1 MKNNKKKGLIVSSTV
16 VGLVCGLALTQQQ
29 AKAATVDSANDQNS
43 TIVQAPKADKAT
55 EPNTIPAD
63 VNSNDNTN
71 AENNSIANT
80 IENQPTSDAH
90 QDNTQSATNEK
101 QNTPS
106 GADNNVNDSIN
117 QITKTQNVVTKA
129 AEPEMIS
136 QGTWGTCKWEYQ
148 HDGDDYVLHVHEGT
162 LEVKQFSDA
171 EIDQQFLR
179 SKITKIIIDPNVS
192 LGKGYGKNLF
202 SYLVN
207 LKTIDGLSN
216 LDISN
221 ATDISRMFYA
231 CFSLTSIDLRGL
243 NTSNVTNMSN
253 LFASCSSLTSIDL
266 RGFNTSNATNMSNLF
281 AGCSSLTSI
290 DLNNFDTSK
299 VTDMSGLFG
308 GCSSLTSIDL
318 NTFDT
323 SKVTNMSGLFSDCSN
338 LTGLDLNNFNTSK
351 VTDMSHMFAG
361 CSKITSLHLNHF
373 NTMNVE
379 NMYALFKDCSN
390 LSNIDLSSFDT
401 SKVTDLS
408 YMFKNCSSLKTLDLS
423 NFDTSNV
430 ESMVSIFEDCSN
442 LTSIKGI
449 SEFKLSRHTDIMR
462 MFTNCSKLTKLDL
475 SNFDVDGGDCY
486 QLFANCSS
494 LTSLDIRNLEISTG
508 MTGSLFE
515 NCVSLNHLVLG
526 PKMIFFNASW
536 GMDPLLPEVPAVGT
550 PVPGTNKKVTA
561 PYWVAT
567 SGYEQGKQYTSK
579 ELIYMESR
587 GEITAY
593 DWVAAVPVVETS
605 TESKAVSRLINIHQP
620 DGTVKSDTQTAI
632 INRTVTVYDDG
643 SVDYGKWSSSQWDA
657 YQIPAF
663 AGYGA
668 NLEEIPAGIVNGQT
682 VDQTVDVYYTPVKHI
697 ITIQYIDSGKV
708 VATQEVAG
716 YPGNKVMPDY
726 QIPTGYE
733 VISPLPT
740 TITVNKSG
748 KQIIKVP
755 LRHQLNKTSE
765 LKTLTRTINIHQPN
779 GSVQTYSQVAVL
791 SRPVTEDRV
800 TGQKIYGAWNT
811 ARWSKFVVPT
821 LTGYI
826 PSNANVAAKAV
837 TSASKNER
845 IDIYYKK
852 AK

>member
-29 AKAATVDSANDQNS
+29 AKAATVDPANEQSSTVNTTQNIS
-43 TIVQAPKADKAT
+43 SSDT
-55 EPNTIPAD
+55 
-63 VNSNDNTN
+63 SN
-71 AENNSIANT
+71 
-80 IENQPTSDAH
+80 NQPTSDAH

-101 QNTPS
+101 QNKS
-106 GADNNVNDSIN
+106 SNAGNADNNVNDSVN
-117 QITKTQNVVTKA
+117 QITKTQNVATKA
-129 AEPEMIS
+129 AEPEMIN

-148 HDGDDYVLHVHEGT
+148 HDGDEYVLHIHKGT
-162 LEVKQFSDA
+162 LEINRFSSA
-171 EIDQQFLR
+171 EIIDTEIDHQIID
-179 SKITKIIIDPNVS
+179 SKITKIIIDPTVTVAANS
-192 LGKGYGKNLF
+192 GPSLF
-202 SYLVN
+202 SDLTH
-207 LKTIDGLSN
+207 LKTIEGLTN
-216 LDISN
+216 LD
-221 ATDISRMFYA
+221 
-231 CFSLTSIDLRGL
+231 TSQM
-243 NTSNVTNMSN
+243 TNMEAMFSN
-253 LFASCSSLTSIDL
+253 CSSLTEI
-266 RGFNTSNATNMSNLF
+266 
-281 AGCSSLTSI
+281 
-290 DLNNFDTSK
+290 
-299 VTDMSGLFG
+299 
-308 GCSSLTSIDL
+308 
-318 NTFDT
+318 
-323 SKVTNMSGLFSDCSN
+323 
-338 LTGLDLNNFNTSK
+338 
-351 VTDMSHMFAG
+351 
-361 CSKITSLHLNHF
+361 
-373 NTMNVE
+373 
-379 NMYALFKDCSN
+379 
-390 LSNIDLSSFDT
+390 
-401 SKVTDLS
+401 
-408 YMFKNCSSLKTLDLS
+408 DLS

-430 ESMVSIFEDCSN
+430 YAMASMFEGCTN
-442 LTSIKGI
+442 LRSVTN
-449 SEFKLSRHTDIMR
+449 LDILGVGFVPN
-462 MFTNCSKLTKLDL
+462 MF
-475 SNFDVDGGDCY
+475 
-486 QLFANCSS
+486 QNCSS
-494 LTSLDIRNLEISTG
+494 LTTLTLAGSKYSVREMQSMFSGCTSLVNLDLSAVKSDNTSAISMFQDCTKLASLDIRQLKIGN
-508 MTGSLFE
+508 GSHIFE
-515 NCVSLNHLVLG
+515 NCVSLNHLVLAPVTESRSYQG
-526 PKMIFFNASW
+526 WS
-536 GMDPLLPEVPAVGT
+536 LPNVPAVGT
-550 PVPGTNKKVTA
+550 SVPGTHKKVTA
-561 PYWVAT
+561 PYWAAT
-567 SGYEQGKQYTSK
+567 SGFDQGKQYTSE
-579 ELIYMESR
+579 ELGNI
-587 GEITAY
+587 GVHDQVTTY

-657 YQIPAF
+657 YQIPVF

-733 VISPLPT
+733 VISQLPT

-755 LRHQLNKTSE
+755 LRHHLNKTSE

-826 PSNANVAAKAV
+826 PSSANVAAKAV

>member
-29 AKAATVDSANDQNS
+29 AKAATVDSANEQSS
-43 TIVQAPKADKAT
+43 TINMTQNISSSDT
-55 EPNTIPAD
+55 
-63 VNSNDNTN
+63 SN
-71 AENNSIANT
+71 
-80 IENQPTSDAH
+80 NQPTSDVH
-90 QDNTQSATNEK
+90 QDNIQSAANEK
-101 QNTPS
+101 QNKPS
-106 GADNNVNDSIN
+106 NAGNNVNDSVN
-117 QITKTQNVVTKA
+117 QITKTQNVATKA
-129 AEPEMIS
+129 AEPEMIN

-148 HDGDDYVLHVHEGT
+148 HDGDDYVLHIHKGT
-162 LEVKQFSDA
+162 LEVNRFSSA
-171 EIDQQFLR
+171 EIIDTEVDHQIID
-179 SKITKIIIDPNVS
+179 SKITKIIIDPTVTVAANS
-192 LGKGYGKNLF
+192 GPSLF
-202 SYLVN
+202 SDLTH
-207 LKTIDGLSN
+207 LKTIEGLTN
-216 LDISN
+216 LD
-221 ATDISRMFYA
+221 
-231 CFSLTSIDLRGL
+231 TSQM
-243 NTSNVTNMSN
+243 TNMEAMFSN
-253 LFASCSSLTSIDL
+253 CSSLTEI
-266 RGFNTSNATNMSNLF
+266 
-281 AGCSSLTSI
+281 
-290 DLNNFDTSK
+290 
-299 VTDMSGLFG
+299 
-308 GCSSLTSIDL
+308 
-318 NTFDT
+318 
-323 SKVTNMSGLFSDCSN
+323 
-338 LTGLDLNNFNTSK
+338 
-351 VTDMSHMFAG
+351 
-361 CSKITSLHLNHF
+361 
-373 NTMNVE
+373 
-379 NMYALFKDCSN
+379 
-390 LSNIDLSSFDT
+390 
-401 SKVTDLS
+401 
-408 YMFKNCSSLKTLDLS
+408 DLS

-430 ESMVSIFEDCSN
+430 YAMASMFEGCTN
-442 LTSIKGI
+442 LRSVTN
-449 SEFKLSRHTDIMR
+449 LDILGVGFVPN
-462 MFTNCSKLTKLDL
+462 MF
-475 SNFDVDGGDCY
+475 
-486 QLFANCSS
+486 QNCSS
-494 LTSLDIRNLEISTG
+494 LTTLTLAGSKYSVREMQSMFSGCTSLVNLDLSAVKSDNTSAISMFQDCTKLASLDIRQLKIGN
-508 MTGSLFE
+508 GSHIFE
-515 NCVSLNHLVLG
+515 NCVSLNHLVLAPVTESRSYQG
-526 PKMIFFNASW
+526 WS
-536 GMDPLLPEVPAVGT
+536 LPNVPAVGT

-561 PYWVAT
+561 PYWAAT
-567 SGYEQGKQYTSK
+567 SGFDQGKQYTSE
-579 ELIYMESR
+579 ELGNI
-587 GEITAY
+587 GVHDQVTTY

-657 YQIPAF
+657 YQIPIF
-663 AGYGA
+663 ADYGA

-800 TGQKIYGAWNT
+800 TGQKSYGAWNT

-826 PSNANVAAKAV
+826 PSSANVAAKAV
-837 TSASKNER
+837 TSVSKNER

>member
-29 AKAATVDSANDQNS
+29 AKAATVDSANEQSSTVNTTQNIS
-43 TIVQAPKADKAT
+43 SSD
-55 EPNTIPAD
+55 
-63 VNSNDNTN
+63 TN
-71 AENNSIANT
+71 N
-80 IENQPTSDAH
+80 NQPTSDVH
-90 QDNTQSATNEK
+90 QDNIQSAANEK

-106 GADNNVNDSIN
+106 GADNNVNDSVN
-117 QITKTQNVVTKA
+117 QITKTQNVATKA
-129 AEPEMIS
+129 AEPEMIN
-136 QGTWGTCKWEYQ
+136 QGIWGTCKWEYQ

-162 LEVKQFSDA
+162 LEVKQFSSA
-171 EIDQQFLR
+171 EIIDTEIDHQIID
-179 SKITKIIIDPNVS
+179 SKITKIIIDPTVTVAANS
-192 LGKGYGKNLF
+192 GPSLF
-202 SYLVN
+202 SDLTH
-207 LKTIDGLSN
+207 LKTIEGLTN
-216 LDISN
+216 LD
-221 ATDISRMFYA
+221 
-231 CFSLTSIDLRGL
+231 TSQM
-243 NTSNVTNMSN
+243 TNMEAMFSN
-253 LFASCSSLTSIDL
+253 CSSLTEI
-266 RGFNTSNATNMSNLF
+266 
-281 AGCSSLTSI
+281 
-290 DLNNFDTSK
+290 
-299 VTDMSGLFG
+299 
-308 GCSSLTSIDL
+308 
-318 NTFDT
+318 
-323 SKVTNMSGLFSDCSN
+323 
-338 LTGLDLNNFNTSK
+338 
-351 VTDMSHMFAG
+351 
-361 CSKITSLHLNHF
+361 
-373 NTMNVE
+373 
-379 NMYALFKDCSN
+379 
-390 LSNIDLSSFDT
+390 
-401 SKVTDLS
+401 
-408 YMFKNCSSLKTLDLS
+408 DLS

-430 ESMVSIFEDCSN
+430 YAMASMFEGCTN
-442 LTSIKGI
+442 LRSVTN
-449 SEFKLSRHTDIMR
+449 LDILGVGFVPN
-462 MFTNCSKLTKLDL
+462 MF
-475 SNFDVDGGDCY
+475 
-486 QLFANCSS
+486 QNCSS
-494 LTSLDIRNLEISTG
+494 LTTLTLAGSKYSVREMQSMFSGCTSLVNLDLSAVKSDNTSAISMFQDCTKLASLDIRQLKIGN
-508 MTGSLFE
+508 GSHIFE
-515 NCVSLNHLVLG
+515 NCVSLNHLVLAPVTEDRSYQG
-526 PKMIFFNASW
+526 WS
-536 GMDPLLPEVPAVGT
+536 LPNVPAIGT

-561 PYWVAT
+561 PYWAAT
-567 SGYEQGKQYTSK
+567 SGFDQGKQYTSE
-579 ELIYMESR
+579 ELGNI
-587 GEITAY
+587 GVHDQVTTY

-657 YQIPAF
+657 YQIPVF

-826 PSNANVAAKAV
+826 PSSANVAAKAV

-852 AK
+852 SK

>member
-29 AKAATVDSANDQNS
+29 AKAATVDSANEQSSTVNTTQNIS
-43 TIVQAPKADKAT
+43 SSD
-55 EPNTIPAD
+55 
-63 VNSNDNTN
+63 TN
-71 AENNSIANT
+71 N
-80 IENQPTSDAH
+80 NQPTSDAH
-90 QDNTQSATNEK
+90 QDNIQSAANEK

-106 GADNNVNDSIN
+106 GADNNVNDSVN
-117 QITKTQNVVTKA
+117 QITKTQNVATKA
-129 AEPEMIS
+129 AEPEMIN

-148 HDGDDYVLHVHEGT
+148 HDGDDYVLHIHKGT
-162 LEVKQFSDA
+162 LEVNRFSSA
-171 EIDQQFLR
+171 EIIDTEIDHQIID
-179 SKITKIIIDPNVS
+179 SKITKIIIDPTVTVAANS
-192 LGKGYGKNLF
+192 GPSLF
-202 SYLVN
+202 SDLTH
-207 LKTIDGLSN
+207 LKTIEGLTN
-216 LDISN
+216 LDTSQMTNTEAMFSN
-221 ATDISRMFYA
+221 
-231 CFSLTSIDLRGL
+231 
-243 NTSNVTNMSN
+243 
-253 LFASCSSLTSIDL
+253 CSSLT
-266 RGFNTSNATNMSNLF
+266 
-281 AGCSSLTSI
+281 
-290 DLNNFDTSK
+290 
-299 VTDMSGLFG
+299 
-308 GCSSLTSIDL
+308 
-318 NTFDT
+318 
-323 SKVTNMSGLFSDCSN
+323 
-338 LTGLDLNNFNTSK
+338 
-351 VTDMSHMFAG
+351 
-361 CSKITSLHLNHF
+361 
-373 NTMNVE
+373 E
-379 NMYALFKDCSN
+379 
-390 LSNIDLSSFDT
+390 IDLSH
-401 SKVTDLS
+401 
-408 YMFKNCSSLKTLDLS
+408 
-423 NFDTSNV
+423 FDTSNV
-430 ESMVSIFEDCSN
+430 YTMASMFEGCTN
-442 LTSIKGI
+442 LTSVTNLDI
-449 SEFKLSRHTDIMR
+449 SAASFVPN
-462 MFTNCSKLTKLDL
+462 MF
-475 SNFDVDGGDCY
+475 
-486 QLFANCSS
+486 QNCSS
-494 LTSLDIRNLEISTG
+494 LTTLTLAGSKYSVREMQSMFSGCTSLVNLDLSAVNSDNTSAISMFQDCTKLASLDIRQLKIGN
-508 MTGSLFE
+508 GSHIFE
-515 NCVSLNHLVLG
+515 NCVSLNHLVLAPVTESRSYQG
-526 PKMIFFNASW
+526 WS
-536 GMDPLLPEVPAVGT
+536 LPNVPAVGT

-561 PYWVAT
+561 PYWAAT
-567 SGYEQGKQYTSK
+567 SGFDQGKQYTSE
-579 ELIYMESR
+579 ELGNI
-587 GEITAY
+587 GVHDQVTTY
-593 DWVAAVPVVETS
+593 DWVAVVPVVENS

-657 YQIPAF
+657 YQIPVF

-726 QIPTGYE
+726 QIPNGYE

-791 SRPVTEDRV
+791 NRPVTEDRV

-826 PSNANVAAKAV
+826 PSSANVAAKAV